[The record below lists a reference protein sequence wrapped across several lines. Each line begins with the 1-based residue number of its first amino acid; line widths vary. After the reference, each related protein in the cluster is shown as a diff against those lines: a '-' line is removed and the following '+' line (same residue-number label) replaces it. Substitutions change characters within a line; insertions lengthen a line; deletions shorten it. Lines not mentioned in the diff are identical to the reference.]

1 MENKLPASLA
11 ELLAQLNAQ
20 GVTDYRRYS
29 EVRRYLGFKA
39 RDKGVPV
46 SGSFELT
53 PLCNLDCKMCYV
65 HLNREQL
72 RGAELLST
80 ETWKDLMRQAVDAGM
95 LYATLTGGECLTYPG
110 FRELYLYLRDMGVE
124 TSILSNGVRM
134 DAEMVDFLVENPPAL
149 IQITVYGA
157 SEAAYERVTGHR
169 SFERV
174 MENLRRIQAAGLPI
188 KAAITPNAFMEDGEQ
203 LVRLLHRMGVHFR
216 VNAGLMAPRAETGRG
231 LQDAD
236 LDTYVRVLKLAREL
250 RGGGECIG
258 CDEDELPEPG
268 GESTDAARGVRCGA
282 GRSGFCIAWN
292 GTMRP
297 CNAFPEVAADVRTL
311 GFAEAWRRINA
322 EVKDFPQPVECEG
335 CAYRPQCLG
344 CVAEHASGAPIGH
357 ANPVRCARTRRMIA
371 EGLIQR
377 QEA

>member
-11 ELLAQLNAQ
+11 ELLAQLDAQ

-29 EVRRYLGFKA
+29 EVRKYLGFKA
-39 RDKGVPV
+39 RDRGVPV
-46 SGSFELT
+46 SGVFELT

-95 LYATLTGGECLTYPG
+95 MFATLTGGECLTYPG
-110 FRELYLYLRDMGVE
+110 FKELYLYLREMGVE
-124 TSILSNGVRM
+124 TSILSNGVLM
-134 DAEMVDFLVENPPAL
+134 DAEMVDFLKENPPAL

-157 SEAAYERVTGHR
+157 SEEAYERVTSHR
-169 SFERV
+169 SFARV
-174 MENLRRIQAAGLPI
+174 MENLRHVQDAGLPF
-188 KAAITPNAFMEDGEQ
+188 KVGITPSAFMEDGEQ
-203 LVRLLHRMGVHFR
+203 LVRLLHGMGVHLQINSSL
-216 VNAGLMAPRAETGRG
+216 VSPRAETGRD

-250 RGGGECIG
+250 RGGADCVG
-258 CDEDELPEPG
+258 CDEGELPEPG
-268 GESTDAARGVRCGA
+268 GEAAEAARGVRCGA
-282 GRSGFCIAWN
+282 GRSGFCITWD

-297 CNAFPEVAADVRTL
+297 CNTFPEVAADALKL
-311 GFAEAWRRINA
+311 GFAEAWRWINA
-322 EVKDFPQPVECEG
+322 AVKDFPQPVECEG
-335 CAYRPQCLG
+335 CAYRPQCPS

-357 ANPVRCARTRRMIA
+357 ANPATCVRTQRMIA

>member
-11 ELLAQLNAQ
+11 ELLAQLDAQ

-29 EVRRYLGFKA
+29 EVRKYLGFKA

-80 ETWKDLMRQAVDAGM
+80 QTWKDLMRQAVDAGLM
-95 LYATLTGGECLTYPG
+95 FAALTGGECLTYPG
-110 FRELYLYLRDMGVE
+110 FRELYLYLREMGVE

-134 DAEMVDFLVENPPAL
+134 DAEMVDFLKENPPAL

-169 SFERV
+169 SFARV
-174 MENLRRIQAAGLPI
+174 MENLRRIQSAGLPI
-188 KAAITPNAFMEDGEQ
+188 KAAITPNAFMEDGEK
-203 LVRLLHRMGVHFR
+203 LVRLLHGMDVPFQI
-216 VNAGLMAPRAETGRG
+216 NAGLVSPREETGRD

-236 LDTYVRVLKLAREL
+236 LDTYIRVWKITCEL
-250 RGGGECIG
+250 CGGAECVG
-258 CDEDELPEPG
+258 CDESELPEPG
-268 GESTDAARGVRCGA
+268 GNADHATKGVRCGA
-282 GRSGFCIAWN
+282 GRSCFCITWN
-292 GTMRP
+292 GMLRP
-297 CNAFPEVAADVRTL
+297 CNAFPQVAEDAL
-311 GFAEAWRRINA
+311 GQGFAEAWQRINA
-322 EVKDFPQPVECEG
+322 QVREFPQPLECEG
-335 CAYRPQCLG
+335 CSYRAQCVS
-344 CVAEHASGAPIGH
+344 CVADHASGAPIGH
-357 ANPVRCARTRRMIA
+357 ANPARCARTRRMIA
-371 EGLIQR
+371 EGLIQ
-377 QEA
+377 Q

>member
-11 ELLAQLNAQ
+11 ELLAQLDAQ

-39 RDKGVPV
+39 RDRGVPV
-46 SGSFELT
+46 SGTFELT

-95 LYATLTGGECLTYPG
+95 MFATLTGGECLTYPG
-110 FRELYLYLRDMGVE
+110 FKELYLYLRELGVE
-124 TSILSNGVRM
+124 TSIFSNGVLM
-134 DAEMVDFLVENPPAL
+134 DAEMVDFLKENPPAL

-157 SEAAYERVTGHR
+157 REEAYARVTGR
-169 SFERV
+169 RCFARV
-174 MENLRRIQAAGLPI
+174 MENLRRIQGAGLPLRV
-188 KAAITPNAFMEDGEQ
+188 AITPNAFMEDGEQ
-203 LVRLLHRMGVHFR
+203 LVRLLHGMDVPFQI
-216 VNAGLMAPRAETGRG
+216 NSGLMAPRAETGRK
-231 LQDAD
+231 LLDAD

-250 RGGGECIG
+250 RGGEDCIG
-258 CDEDELPEPG
+258 CDESELPEPG
-268 GESTDAARGVRCGA
+268 GEATEVSKGVRCGA
-282 GRSGFCIAWN
+282 GRSGFSIAWD
-292 GTMRP
+292 GVMRP
-297 CNAFPEVAADVRTL
+297 CNTFPEVAADALKL
-311 GFAEAWRRINA
+311 GFAEAWSKINA
-322 EVKDFPQPVECEG
+322 RVKDFPQPVECEG
-335 CAYRPQCLG
+335 CAYRPQCVS
-344 CVAEHASGAPIGH
+344 CVAEHASGAALGH

>member
-11 ELLAQLNAQ
+11 ELLAQLDAQ

-80 ETWKDLMRQAVDAGM
+80 QTWKDLMRQAVDAGM

-110 FRELYLYLRDMGVE
+110 FKELYLYLRGQGVE

-134 DAEMVDFLVENPPAL
+134 DAAMVDFLVENPPAL

-157 SEAAYERVTGHR
+157 SEEAYARVTGHR
-169 SFERV
+169 SFARV
-174 MENLRRIQAAGLPI
+174 MENLRRIQEAGLPLRVG
-188 KAAITPNAFMEDGEQ
+188 ITPNAFMEDGEQ
-203 LVRLLHRMGVHFR
+203 LVRLLHEMGVYFQ
-216 VNAGLMAPRAETGRG
+216 VNPGLMAPRAETGRD
-231 LQDAD
+231 LLDAD
-236 LDTYVRVLKLAREL
+236 LDSYIRLLKLAREL
-250 RGGGECIG
+250 RGGEACIG
-258 CDEDELPEPG
+258 CDEGELPEPG
-268 GESTDAARGVRCGA
+268 GSAGQATKGVRCGA
-282 GRSGFCIAWN
+282 GRSGFSIAWN
-292 GTMRP
+292 GVMRP
-297 CNAFPEVAADVRTL
+297 CNTFPKVAADALDL

-322 EVKDFPQPVECEG
+322 EVREFPQPLECEG
-335 CAYRPQCLG
+335 CSYRAQCLN
-344 CVAEHASGAPIGH
+344 CVADHASGAPIGH
-357 ANPVRCARTRRMIA
+357 ANPARCAWTRRRIA

-377 QEA
+377 QE

>member
-11 ELLAQLNAQ
+11 ELLAQLDAQ

-39 RDKGVPV
+39 RDRGVPV

-95 LYATLTGGECLTYPG
+95 LFATLTGGECLTYPG
-110 FRELYLYLRDMGVE
+110 FKELYLYLRELGVE
-124 TSILSNGVRM
+124 TSILSNGVLM
-134 DAEMVDFLVENPPAL
+134 DAEMVDFLVENPPAG

-157 SEAAYERVTGHR
+157 SEEAYERVTGHR
-169 SFERV
+169 SFVRV
-174 MENLRRIQAAGLPI
+174 MENLRRIQSAGLPL
-188 KAAITPNAFMEDGEQ
+188 KVAITPNAFMEDGEQ
-203 LVRLLHRMGVHFR
+203 LVRLLYGMNVPFQINTCLVLPR
-216 VNAGLMAPRAETGRG
+216 VETGRD

-236 LDTYVRVLKLAREL
+236 LDTYICLMKLAREL
-250 RGGGECIG
+250 RDGEACTG
-258 CDEDELPEPG
+258 CDEGELPEPG
-268 GESTDAARGVRCGA
+268 GCAEEATKGVRCGA
-282 GRSGFCIAWN
+282 GRSSFCIAWD
-292 GTMRP
+292 GLMRP
-297 CNAFPEVAADVRTL
+297 CNAFPGIAADALDL

-322 EVKDFPQPVECEG
+322 EVREFPQPLECEG
-335 CAYRPQCLG
+335 CSYRAQCPS
-344 CVAEHASGAPIGH
+344 CVADHASGAPIGH
-357 ANPVRCARTRRMIA
+357 ANPARCAWMRRMIA

-377 QEA
+377 QQ

>member
-11 ELLAQLNAQ
+11 ELLAQLDAQ

-29 EVRRYLGFKA
+29 EVRKYLGFKA

-95 LYATLTGGECLTYPG
+95 MFATLTGGECLTYPG
-110 FRELYLYLRDMGVE
+110 FKELYLYLREMGVE
-124 TSILSNGVRM
+124 TSIYSNGVLM
-134 DAEMVDFLVENPPAL
+134 DAEMVDFLAENPPAK

-174 MENLRRIQAAGLPI
+174 MENLRRIQEVGLPLTV
-188 KAAITPNAFMEDGEQ
+188 AITPNAFMEDGDQ
-203 LVRLLHRMGVHFR
+203 LVRLLHAIDAFCTI
-216 VNAGLMAPRAETGRG
+216 NSGLMAPRPETGRD

-236 LDTYVRVLKLAREL
+236 LDTYVRMLKLAHEL
-250 RGGGECIG
+250 RGGADCIG
-258 CDEDELPEPG
+258 CEEGELPEPG
-268 GESTDAARGVRCGA
+268 GEAAEAARGVRCGA
-282 GRSGFCIAWN
+282 GRSGFSIAWD
-292 GTMRP
+292 GLMRP
-297 CNAFPEVAADVRTL
+297 CNTFPQVAADALKL

-322 EVKDFPQPVECEG
+322 GVKEFPQPVECEG
-335 CAYRPQCLG
+335 CAYRSQCAS

-357 ANPVRCARTRRMIA
+357 ANPATCVRTRRMIA

>member
-11 ELLAQLNAQ
+11 ELLAQLDAQ

-29 EVRRYLGFKA
+29 EVRKYLGFKA

-46 SGSFELT
+46 SGTFELT
-53 PLCNLDCKMCYV
+53 PLCNLDCKRCYV

-80 ETWKDLMRQAVDAGM
+80 QTWKDLMRQAVDAGM

-110 FRELYLYLRDMGVE
+110 FRELYLYLREMGVE
-124 TSILSNGVRM
+124 TSILSNGVLM
-134 DAEMVDFLVENPPAL
+134 DADMVDFLVENPPAG

-157 SEAAYERVTGHR
+157 SEEAYARVTGHR

-174 MENLRRIQAAGLPI
+174 MENLRRIQAAGLPLR
-188 KAAITPNAFMEDGEQ
+188 AAITPNAFMEDGEQ
-203 LVRLLHRMGVHFR
+203 LVRLLHGMDVPFQL
-216 VNAGLMAPRAETGRG
+216 NSGLMAPREETGRD

-236 LDTYVRVLKLAREL
+236 LDTYIRLLKMARAL
-250 RGGGECIG
+250 RGGADCIG
-258 CDEDELPEPG
+258 CDEGELPEPG
-268 GESTDAARGVRCGA
+268 GEAVEAVRGVRCGA
-282 GRSGFCIAWN
+282 GRSGFCITWD

-297 CNAFPEVAADVRTL
+297 CNTFPEVEANVLEL
-311 GFAEAWRRINA
+311 GFEEAWRRINA
-322 EVKDFPQPVECEG
+322 AVKDFPLPVECEG
-335 CAYRPQCLG
+335 CAYRPRCPG